1 MAYHNMFYG
10 MFEMGVQSFIEET
23 MELLMFGD
31 ELFLAE
37 VGYGSYDNPIDLTD
51 TDDEDEHAS
60 RIRFWVIADEVENQ
74 CSLLNQ

>member
-1 MAYHNMFYG
+1 MAYFG
-10 MFEMGVQSFIEET
+10 TFSGLFDLDLQIFLEET
-23 MELLMFGD
+23 LELLSFGD

-37 VGYGSYDNPIDLTD
+37 IGYGSYENPIDLTESE
-51 TDDEDEHAS
+51 DEDEHAS